1 MRTLQELKLLQA
13 LPLSIKLLMT
23 KQRINDWVSE
33 YGING
38 VYVSFSGGKDSTVL
52 LHIVRSMYPSV
63 EAVFVNTGLEYPEIQ
78 RFVKSFE
85 NVTILRPKMRF
96 DDVVRLYGYPVIRKE
111 VSECI
116 YQGRLALA
124 NGKYSYRL
132 AKLQGTAKDKNGEAS
147 RYNMQKYEPLLY
159 TDFICGSYCC
169 NIMKKAPA
177 HDFSKRTGKKPITAQ
192 MADESK
198 LREEQWI
205 RNGCNGFDMKSPVSN
220 PMSFWT
226 EQDILR
232 YIKENDIR
240 IVSLYGDV
248 VYENAE
254 QIGIEDFGET
264 GTGRMLCTTGC
275 KRTGCM
281 FCAFGAHKEKDG
293 EKRFVRMKK
302 THPKQYA
309 YCIGGGEYDQ
319 DGIWR
324 PSKDGLGMGH
334 VFDELNKIYGDGF
347 IEY

>member
-52 LHIVRSMYPSV
+52 LHIVREMYPSV
-63 EAVFVNTGLEYPEIQ
+63 PAVFVNTGLEYPEIQ
-78 RFVKSFE
+78 KFVKTFE
-85 NVTILRPKMRF
+85 NVTILTPSMRF
-96 DDVVRLYGYPVIRKE
+96 DEVIRKYGYPVISKE
-111 VSECI
+111 VSKCV
-116 YQGRLALA
+116 YQGRLAL
-124 NGKYSYRL
+124 NSDKYQYCLKQLGVLENYDGGS
-132 AKLQGTAKDKNGEAS
+132 KNLFDHK
-147 RYNMQKYEPLLY
+147 KYKPLLY
-159 TDFICGSYCC
+159 TDFVSCSYCC
-169 NIMKKAPA
+169 SIMKKKPI
-177 HDFSKRTGKKPITAQ
+177 HDYAKKTGRHPITAQ

-198 LREEQWI
+198 LREQQWI
-205 RNGCNGFDMKSPVSN
+205 KNGCNGFDMKSPISN

-226 EQDILR
+226 EQDVLE
-232 YIKENDIR
+232 YIMENDIR
-240 IVSLYGDV
+240 IAPVYGDV

-309 YCIGGGEYDQ
+309 YCIGGGEYDA

-324 PSKDGLGMGH
+324 PNKDGLGMGH